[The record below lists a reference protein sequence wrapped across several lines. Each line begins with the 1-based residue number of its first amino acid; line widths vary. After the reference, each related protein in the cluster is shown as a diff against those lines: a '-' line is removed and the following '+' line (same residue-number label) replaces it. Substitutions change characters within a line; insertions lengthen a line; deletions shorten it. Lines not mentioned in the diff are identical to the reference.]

1 MAAAPV
7 CHERLINQ
15 GKVAESMRINNQA
28 KVGLTAVV
36 CLLSQGYIFT
46 YLLKVEPHP
55 LISII
60 PLLPY
65 IAYIYARGA
74 KTWHYNKPI
83 YWIAA
88 ILAITILDII
98 PYIPG
103 RV

>member
-1 MAAAPV
+1 MK
-7 CHERLINQ
+7 IN
-15 GKVAESMRINNQA
+15 INNQA
-28 KVGLTAVV
+28 KVGLATVV

-46 YLLKVEPHP
+46 YLLKVEPNP
-55 LISII
+55 VISFI

-74 KTWHYNKPI
+74 RIWHHDKPM
-83 YWIAA
+83 YWIGA

-103 RV
+103 RG

>member
-1 MAAAPV
+1 M
-7 CHERLINQ
+7 RIN
-15 GKVAESMRINNQA
+15 INNQA
-28 KVGLTAVV
+28 KVGLTTVV

-46 YLLKVEPHP
+46 YILKVEPHP
-55 LISII
+55 LISFI

-74 KTWHYNKPI
+74 RTWQHNKPM

-103 RV
+103 RG

>member
-1 MAAAPV
+1 M
-7 CHERLINQ
+7 RIN
-15 GKVAESMRINNQA
+15 INNQA
-28 KVGLTAVV
+28 KVGLTTVV

-46 YLLKVEPHP
+46 YMLKVEPHP
-55 LISII
+55 LISFI

-74 KTWHYNKPI
+74 RTWQYNKPM

>member
-1 MAAAPV
+1 MK
-7 CHERLINQ
+7 IN
-15 GKVAESMRINNQA
+15 INNQA
-28 KVGLTAVV
+28 KVGLVTVV

-55 LISII
+55 LISFI

-74 KTWHYNKPI
+74 RIWYHDKPI
-83 YWIAA
+83 YWIGA

-103 RV
+103 RG